1 MMKIYQY
8 FWIKSFSDLEE
19 IGKIA
24 LVIMYGLLFYALAH
38 ILLEVYH
45 LSIHAYSKILWL
57 KNFVT
62 FVQ

>member
-24 LVIMYGLLFYALAH
+24 LVIMYWLLFYVLAH
-38 ILLEVYH
+38 IQYTTYNVYDYFYSN
-45 LSIHAYSKILWL
+45 LKSISA
-57 KNFVT
+57 N
-62 FVQ
+62 